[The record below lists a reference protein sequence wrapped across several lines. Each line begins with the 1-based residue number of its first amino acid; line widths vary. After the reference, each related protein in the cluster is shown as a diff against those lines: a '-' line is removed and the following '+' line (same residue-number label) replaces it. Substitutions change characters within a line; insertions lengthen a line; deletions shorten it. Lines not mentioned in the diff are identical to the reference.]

1 MSIPHQPHQCSN
13 EHLPVLSALIP
24 AYRDHGNQLGHP
36 REPLDSFS
44 VGSEKAAEA
53 GFIEKLGDA
62 KNVDVFRQT
71 LQPTPS

>member
-1 MSIPHQPHQCSN
+1 MLRYAAHAIS
-13 EHLPVLSALIP
+13 LAG
-24 AYRDHGNQLGHP
+24 A
-36 REPLDSFS
+36 DS
-44 VGSEKAAEA
+44 GRLEA